1 MPGATPCTCGRW
13 ARRSRRPGWAELA
26 PGRRVWGEA
35 PRAAARRPGTRPPR
49 ARAPGPK
56 RPSGRRP
63 LEAGVHG
70 GGGPGG
76 RSSLDALAER
86 PSTADGSLRDETLL
100 VLALSLGA
108 SGVSALISFI
118 GSVTRP
124 GGLKDQAATLN
135 ASAAPGRPWLD
146 LAWQLFGITTALVP
160 VALVA
165 HFLLREGRGLRTLGF
180 DRTRPWPDLGR
191 GAAVAA
197 VIGSTGIAFYLAARG
212 LGFNLTVV
220 PEALPDVWWKYPVL
234 ILSAVQNSVLE
245 EVIVVG
251 TCCAGSTSS
260 AGPGASLAASSVLR
274 GSYHLYQGIGG
285 FVGNMVM
292 GVVFVYLYRRWGRV
306 GPLVVA
312 HSLLDIGAFVGY
324 ALLAGKV
331 TGCRRREPRASARL
345 DEQVAVDHRTARP
358 VSRVRPPRS
367 SRADPAGRTTPEAG
381 EVGAAQALGPEGGQR
396 RVGAAGDRVL
406 VDADVR
412 EEAAG
417 DEVVAAGRVLG
428 AGRGDDAPLRS
439 GRPVPRAGQ
448 QAVHGLSSATR
459 PAGPRCAARCPG
471 PRGAR
476 RRGPRRARRGLG
488 RGERRGREV
497 QGDRA
502 VPGGR
507 RDEDA
512 AAGGEPAPA
521 LVGAGGVQDVG
532 RGERRVAAQR
542 DLGGRGEPA
551 QRPVGL
557 TASADGGRTPSRR
570 G

>member
-1 MPGATPCTCGRW
+1 MA
-13 ARRSRRPGWAELA
+13 
-26 PGRRVWGEA
+26 
-35 PRAAARRPGTRPPR
+35 
-49 ARAPGPK
+49 
-56 RPSGRRP
+56 
-63 LEAGVHG
+63 EAGPVDDAFPHKRLG
-70 GGGPGG
+70 E
-76 RSSLDALAER
+76 RSLTEER
-86 PSTADGSLRDETLL
+86 LTRRILRDETLL

-165 HFLLREGRGLRTLGF
+165 HFLLREGRSLRTLGF

-245 EVIVVG
+245 EVVVVG
-251 TCCAGSTSS
+251 YLLRRLDQLGWGA
-260 AGPGASLAASSVLR
+260 GASLAASSVLR

-324 ALLAGKV
+324 GLLAGKV
-331 TGCRRREPRASARL
+331 DWLP
-345 DEQVAVDHRTARP
+345 TA
-358 VSRVRPPRS
+358 
-367 SRADPAGRTTPEAG
+367 
-381 EVGAAQALGPEGGQR
+381 
-396 RVGAAGDRVL
+396 
-406 VDADVR
+406 
-412 EEAAG
+412 
-417 DEVVAAGRVLG
+417 
-428 AGRGDDAPLRS
+428 
-439 GRPVPRAGQ
+439 
-448 QAVHGLSSATR
+448 
-459 PAGPRCAARCPG
+459 
-471 PRGAR
+471 
-476 RRGPRRARRGLG
+476 
-488 RGERRGREV
+488 
-497 QGDRA
+497 
-502 VPGGR
+502 
-507 RDEDA
+507 
-512 AAGGEPAPA
+512 
-521 LVGAGGVQDVG
+521 
-532 RGERRVAAQR
+532 
-542 DLGGRGEPA
+542 
-551 QRPVGL
+551 
-557 TASADGGRTPSRR
+557 
-570 G
+570 